1 MARSA
6 TSRVAI
12 EREKAREK
20 KRRELEKITLDGVNI
35 ADRKDSKSAEYQRE
49 YYARNHE
56 KAKAA
61 ARERMRAYRARNRDK
76 LTMRRQKHQ
85 LMAARIRHAAREL
98 AGWRWREAWRQD
110 GREFE
115 FYTPF
120 MSAADWYERW
130 FASLDN
136 PELYPW

>member
-6 TSRVAI
+6 MSKVAV
-12 EREKAREK
+12 EREKARER
-20 KRRELEKITLDGVNI
+20 KRRELAKITLEGVVI
-35 ADRKDSKSAEYQRE
+35 SESKDSKSAEYQRE

-85 LMAARIRHAAREL
+85 LIAARIRHAAREL
-98 AGWRWREAWRQD
+98 AGWRWREHAWEVIVFD
-110 GREFE
+110 G
-115 FYTPF
+115 TPWQ
-120 MSAADWYERW
+120 SPYDWYDQW

-136 PELYPW
+136 AELYPW